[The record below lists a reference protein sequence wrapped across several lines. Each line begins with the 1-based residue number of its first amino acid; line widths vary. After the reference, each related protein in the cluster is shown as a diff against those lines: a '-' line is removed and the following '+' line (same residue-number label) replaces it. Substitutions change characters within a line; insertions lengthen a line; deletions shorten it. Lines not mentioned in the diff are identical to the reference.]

1 MIEING
7 MAKAQTKKSVV
18 KKTATKKAPAKK
30 AKKPAQSKA
39 TGAKKKTAAKKT
51 AKPPA
56 KKPVSKVVKKP
67 AAKKASPKKTAA
79 KATTKK
85 KVPAKKA
92 VAKKAPAKKAV
103 AKKAPA
109 KKAVAKKAPAK
120 KAVAKKAP
128 AKKAVAKKAPAK
140 KAVAK
145 KAPAKKPVAKK
156 TAKPASK
163 AQSKKTAPK
172 KPTPKAR
179 KKVTPPPA
187 GKKTEGFNGA
197 GLVNG
202 VPPEPDF
209 SKDEEFNLKEKIKE
223 LVHLAQNQGHLT
235 MSDVNEALP
244 KELVSPEKLDEVF
257 AKLKSLEVEIV
268 EQLDSAPRQKPVESA
283 SEAEK
288 SRLDILDD
296 PVRMYLKQMGQVPLL
311 TREQEVEIS
320 KRIEAAELEVKRI
333 LYSLGFT
340 AKEHIA
346 LAEKLTA
353 DPPKERFD
361 RVTIDKV
368 IETREKHIKALHRLI
383 KKVREEDAEVDK
395 KYLAWRRAAKAKSK
409 KACAAF
415 EQLND
420 KLQKHFPKFLFKQK
434 VIDEMGL
441 VADNIHDK
449 MQQNL
454 LAIEQLK
461 KASKS
466 SQTDMMLRGE
476 EGKLTALEAF
486 VRKPA
491 EDYLTTYE
499 ELQHFARK
507 AHQAKSEMIEA
518 NLRLVIS
525 IAKKYTNRGLSFLDL
540 IQEGNVGLMKAVEK
554 FEYRRGYKFSTYA
567 TWWIR
572 QAITR
577 SIADQARTIRIPVHM
592 IETINKLMR
601 VQKQLVQKFGREAT
615 PEEIASEM
623 ELTVERVRQI
633 MKMAQQPI
641 SLQAPVGDSED
652 TSFGDFIEDK
662 SAENPTDMA
671 SYALLKDR
679 LGDVLTSLT
688 ERERKVL
695 ELRFGLA
702 DGYSRTLEEVGKQFK
717 VTRERIRQ
725 IEAKALRK
733 MRHPTR
739 IRQLSG
745 FLEREEFLAT

>member
-1 MIEING
+1 
-7 MAKAQTKKSVV
+7 MAKAQTKKNVV

-30 AKKPAQSKA
+30 AKKPAQSEA
-39 TGAKKKTAAKKT
+39 TGAKKKTAAEKT
-51 AKPPA
+51 AKPPS

-67 AAKKASPKKTAA
+67 AAKKVSPKKTAS
-79 KATTKK
+79 KATTE
-85 KVPAKKA
+85 
-92 VAKKAPAKKAV
+92 
-103 AKKAPA
+103 
-109 KKAVAKKAPAK
+109 
-120 KAVAKKAP
+120 
-128 AKKAVAKKAPAK
+128 
-140 KAVAK
+140 K

-156 TAKPASK
+156 PVAKQTVKPASK
-163 AQSKKTAPK
+163 SPSKKNPPK
-172 KPTPKAR
+172 KAGKKATPKETKAG
-179 KKVTPPPA
+179 KKVISPPA
-187 GKKTEGFNGA
+187 GEKNESTNQEV
-197 GLVNG
+197 LVDRL
-202 VPPEPDF
+202 PPEPDF
-209 SKDEEFNLKEKIKE
+209 TKEEEFNLKEKIKE
-223 LVHLAQNQGHLT
+223 LVHLAQDQGHLT
-235 MSDVNEALP
+235 ISDVNEALP
-244 KELVSPEKLDEVF
+244 KDLVTPEKLDEVF

-383 KKVREEDAEVDK
+383 KKVREEDSEVDK

-409 KACAAF
+409 KACAVF

-420 KLQKHFPKFLFKQK
+420 KLQKNFPKFLFKQK
-434 VIDEMGL
+434 VIEEMGL

-454 LAIEQLK
+454 LAIEKLK

-486 VRKPA
+486 VRQPA

-601 VQKQLVQKFGREAT
+601 VQKQLVQQFGREAT
-615 PEEIASEM
+615 PEEIAVVM

>member
-1 MIEING
+1 MV
-7 MAKAQTKKSVV
+7 KVKS
-18 KKTATKKAPAKK
+18 KKTVAKKPATKKAPAKK

-39 TGAKKKTAAKKT
+39 TGAKKKTAAKKA

-56 KKPVSKVVKKP
+56 KKPVGRRVKTAGKLATKKSLPKKP
-67 AAKKASPKKTAA
+67 TVTKKAPVRKAAKKTVKKAA
-79 KATTKK
+79 
-85 KVPAKKA
+85 VKKA
-92 VAKKAPAKKAV
+92 VAKKAAKPVSKVPAKKV
-103 AKKAPA
+103 
-109 KKAVAKKAPAK
+109 
-120 KAVAKKAP
+120 
-128 AKKAVAKKAPAK
+128 
-140 KAVAK
+140 
-145 KAPAKKPVAKK
+145 PAKKPKAKK
-156 TAKPASK
+156 KETL
-163 AQSKKTAPK
+163 
-172 KPTPKAR
+172 R
-179 KKVTPPPA
+179 PA
-187 GKKTEGFNGA
+187 GEPSEEPQRADLLN
-197 GLVNG
+197 
-202 VPPEPDF
+202 VPPEEPDF
-209 SKDEEFNLKEKIKE
+209 SKDEEFNLPNKIKE
-223 LVHLAQNQGHLT
+223 LVQLAQDQGHLT
-235 MSDVNEALP
+235 ISDINEALP
-244 KELVSPEKLDEVF
+244 KDLVTPEKLDEVF

-268 EQLDSAPRQKPVESA
+268 EQLDSAPRQKPAQSE

-368 IETREKHIKALHRLI
+368 IETREKHIRALHRLI
-383 KKVREEDAEVDK
+383 KKVREEDSEVDK
-395 KYLAWRRAAKAKSK
+395 KYTVWRRAAKSKSK
-409 KACAAF
+409 KAGEAF
-415 EQLND
+415 EKLNE
-420 KLQKHFPKFLFKQK
+420 KLQKNFPKFLFKQK
-434 VIDEMGL
+434 VIEEMGL

-449 MQQNL
+449 MQQNFR
-454 LAIEQLK
+454 AIEQLQQ
-461 KASKS
+461 APKS
-466 SQTDMMLRGE
+466 SQTDMMLKGE

-486 VRKPA
+486 VRKPS
-491 EDYLTTYE
+491 EDYLTTYG

-507 AHQAKSEMIEA
+507 AHQAKGEMIEA

-601 VQKQLVQKFGREAT
+601 VQKQLVQEFGREAT
-615 PEEIASEM
+615 PEEIADEM
-623 ELTVERVRQI
+623 ELAVDRVRAI

-671 SYALLKDR
+671 SYSLLKDR

-745 FLEREEFLAT
+745 FLEREEFLVS